1 MERSTVVLAISSKCH
16 TASTL
21 ARSAPGKCS
30 PQSSAVAEALFSRLA
45 V

>member
-16 TASTL
+16 TARIF
-21 ARSAPGKCS
+21 ARSGFS
-30 PQSSAVAEALFSRLA
+30 SSYPQSSAVAEALSSKLA